1 MLSKSRA
8 TLKKPSSECLVGLS
22 SKISKVTSR
31 DENLPTVKS
40 TNSIDNLCK
49 ISSNPSS
56 NILNKK
62 ALVKR
67 PSRPQNLDQEWLD
80 FLGNKDD
87 KLLGNDEGDRTKL
100 GFNLGKSSS
109 EPEVV
114 DNSLLGR
121 FIKRQRVNSAANKH
135 ELSFIPKAKQSAN
148 ATSSANVSP
157 ILKPTAEPLRKR
169 DLKDAS
175 KTIKSDLSG
184 KQMESDFS
192 KFITVKKDQDSN
204 NPAPLPRV
212 DVKLRGLNSDDFLK
226 QPIDNNRR
234 PSFNNGNPSPCEPKI
249 PKSVKFNF
257 RPTVADKT
265 GCNANADSQQKDVP
279 TAKSGPVN
287 PTFTT
292 KRDSKPNGLRDKAM
306 QLVARFGGEFLSE
319 KRLSIVKGA
328 EAFKFKC
335 INGHVFYKF
344 VTELQ

>member
-1 MLSKSRA
+1 MTSKPEIRLQDCAAPSKPQELLSKSRA
-8 TLKKPSSECLVGLS
+8 TLKKPSSESSSGLS

-40 TNSIDNLCK
+40 ANSIDNLCK

-80 FLGNKDD
+80 FLGSKDD
-87 KLLGNDEGDRTKL
+87 ELLGNDEGDCTKL

-135 ELSFIPKAKQSAN
+135 DFSFIPKAKQAAN

-157 ILKPTAEPLRKR
+157 VLKPTAAPLRKR

-212 DVKLRGLNSDDFLK
+212 DVKLRGLKSDDFLK
-226 QPIDNNRR
+226 
-234 PSFNNGNPSPCEPKI
+234 
-249 PKSVKFNF
+249 
-257 RPTVADKT
+257 
-265 GCNANADSQQKDVP
+265 
-279 TAKSGPVN
+279 
-287 PTFTT
+287 
-292 KRDSKPNGLRDKAM
+292 
-306 QLVARFGGEFLSE
+306 
-319 KRLSIVKGA
+319 
-328 EAFKFKC
+328 
-335 INGHVFYKF
+335 
-344 VTELQ
+344 

>member
-1 MLSKSRA
+1 M
-8 TLKKPSSECLVGLS
+8 
-22 SKISKVTSR
+22 
-31 DENLPTVKS
+31 
-40 TNSIDNLCK
+40 
-49 ISSNPSS
+49 
-56 NILNKK
+56 
-62 ALVKR
+62 
-67 PSRPQNLDQEWLD
+67 
-80 FLGNKDD
+80 
-87 KLLGNDEGDRTKL
+87 
-100 GFNLGKSSS
+100 
-109 EPEVV
+109 
-114 DNSLLGR
+114 
-121 FIKRQRVNSAANKH
+121 NSAANKH
-135 ELSFIPKAKQSAN
+135 EFSFIPKAKQAAN

-157 ILKPTAEPLRKR
+157 ILKPTAAPLRKR
-169 DLKDAS
+169 DLKDAT
-175 KTIKSDLSG
+175 KTMKSDLSG